1 MTTVGWHRPVA
12 FIVSEH
18 AFALQFLASELAR
31 TADGLSLLTCSLDR
45 GLFVMLPKLHFPKH
59 TFTLKFFLQGAEGLI
74 DVVVANLYLHL

>member
-18 AFALQFLASELAR
+18 AFALSLFTSQLAR
-31 TADGLSLLTCSLDR
+31 TADGLGLLTCSLDR
-45 GLFVMLPKLHFPKH
+45 RFLVMLLELH
-59 TFTLKFFLQGAEGLI
+59 FTLKLFLQGAEGLI

>member
-18 AFALQFLASELAR
+18 AFALSLFTSQLAR
-31 TADGLSLLTCSLDR
+31 TADGLGLLTCSLDR
-45 GLFVMLPKLHFPKH
+45 RFLVMLLELHFPKH
-59 TFTLKFFLQGAEGLI
+59 TFTLKLFLQGAEGLI